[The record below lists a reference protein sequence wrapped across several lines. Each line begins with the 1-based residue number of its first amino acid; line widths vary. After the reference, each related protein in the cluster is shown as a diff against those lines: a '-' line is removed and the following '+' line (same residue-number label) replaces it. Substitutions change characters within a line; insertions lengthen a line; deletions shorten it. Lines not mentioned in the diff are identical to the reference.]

1 MRLSRF
7 GQKFSGHSG
16 IVQLM
21 DDLGKAMAESDDM
34 LMLGGGNTSHI
45 PEVQKI
51 FHRELTKIV
60 DDRPALNALL
70 GNYDGPAGELK
81 FREDLAALLKEE
93 YSWDL
98 TADNIC
104 LTHGSQSAF
113 FALMNMLAGKI
124 DDSSSR
130 KILLPLIPE
139 YIGYTDQGI
148 DENFF
153 ETVKPRIQEFDDN
166 TFKYRIDFDAL
177 DISDNIAAICVS
189 RPTNPTGNVLTNTE
203 VDKLDKLAKKND
215 IPLIIDN
222 AYGLPFPDIIFVEA
236 KPVWNENIILC
247 MSLSKLGLPGA
258 RTGIVI
264 ADKTYVQALSNI
276 NSILSLSPG
285 SCGAA
290 IASDLVKTGEIMN
303 ISRDIIKPYYQSKA
317 EKAIAVIKREF
328 DGLNYAMHKSEGAM
342 FLWLWFKDL
351 PISSYELYERLK
363 AKKVLVVSGHYFF
376 FDKTKDWQHS
386 QQCIR
391 MTYSMDEV
399 VVEEAIKIIARE
411 VKSLQV

>member
-34 LMLGGGNTSHI
+34 LMLGGGNPSHI

>member
-1 MRLSRF
+1 MRLSKF

-34 LMLGGGNTSHI
+34 LMLGGGNPSHI
-45 PEVQKI
+45 PEVQGI

-60 DDRPALNALL
+60 EDRPTLNALL

-81 FREDLAALLKEE
+81 FRNDLAALLKEE

-113 FALMNMLAGKI
+113 FALMNMLAGKVD
-124 DDSSSR
+124 DDSHR

-148 DENFF
+148 DADFF
-153 ETVKPRIQEFDDN
+153 ETVKPRIEEFYDN
-166 TFKYRIDFDAL
+166 TFKYRVDFDAL
-177 DISDNIAAICVS
+177 EISEEIAGICVS
-189 RPTNPTGNVLTNTE
+189 RPTNPTGNVLTDKE
-203 VDKLDKLAKKND
+203 VDKLDELAKKHD

-222 AYGLPFPDIIFVEA
+222 AYGLPFPDIIFVDA
-236 KPVWNENIILC
+236 KPVWNKRIILC

-264 ADKTYVQALSNI
+264 ADKPYVQALSNI

-290 IASDLVKTGEIMN
+290 IASDLVKTGEIMK

-317 EKAIAVIKREF
+317 HKAIQVIKREF
-328 DGLNYAMHKSEGAM
+328 EGLNYAIHKSEGAM

-363 AKKVLVVSGHYFF
+363 VRKVLVVSGHYFF
-376 FDKTKDWQHS
+376 FDKTNDWQHS
-386 QQCIR
+386 HQCIR

-399 VVEEAIKIIARE
+399 VVEEAIKIIAKE
-411 VKSLQV
+411 VKSL